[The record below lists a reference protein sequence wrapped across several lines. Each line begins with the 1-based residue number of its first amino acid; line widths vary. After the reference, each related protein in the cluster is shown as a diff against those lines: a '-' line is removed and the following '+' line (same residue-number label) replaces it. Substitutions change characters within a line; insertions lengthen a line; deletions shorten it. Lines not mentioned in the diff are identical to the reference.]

1 MVVGMRLFL
10 VCVFA
15 FLLSACAETWEITRP
30 ATLPGGVGLNTNGSV
45 TEGPGMTASVNS
57 TPKYTAAG
65 KVLPPY
71 GSSGVNA
78 AYEHSNGY
86 LVGAG
91 DRLTIR
97 VVGQPDLTGDYIVDG
112 SGLISFPLIK
122 SVKVG
127 GLTAPQIRSLIAAR
141 LRQGFLRNPSV
152 SVQTTNMRP
161 FFILGE
167 VNRAG
172 NFPYQN
178 GMTVQ
183 NAIAIAGGYSARA
196 NQKDVMLTRK
206 DATGTQ
212 TRKVPVTTQLYPGD
226 IVFVR
231 ERWF

>member
-1 MVVGMRLFL
+1 MRLIL
-10 VCVFA
+10 ICLLA
-15 FLLSACAETWEITRP
+15 FSLAGCAQTWETTRP
-30 ATLPGGVGLNTNGSV
+30 ATLPGGVGLNTDGSV
-45 TEGPGMTASVNS
+45 TEGPSATASIN
-57 TPKYTAAG
+57 TNPRLDRNG
-65 KVLPPY
+65 RILPPF
-71 GSSGVNA
+71 GSQGVAA
-78 AYEHSNGY
+78 AYEHRKGY
-86 LVGAG
+86 LIGAG
-91 DRLTIR
+91 DRLTVR
-97 VVGQPDLTGDYIVDG
+97 VVGQPDLTGNYIVDG

-127 GLTAPQIRSLIAAR
+127 GLTAPQSRQLIAAR

-152 SVQTTNMRP
+152 SVQATNMRP

-183 NAIAIAGGYSARA
+183 NAIAIAGGYTARA
-196 NQKDVMLTRK
+196 NHKDVMLTRK
-206 DATGTQ
+206 DARGTQ
-212 TRKVPVTTQLYPGD
+212 TTKVPVTTQLYPGD

>member
-1 MVVGMRLFL
+1 MGMRIFL
-10 VCVFA
+10 SIVIAV
-15 FLLSACAETWEITRP
+15 LLAGCSQTWEQTRP
-30 ATLPGGVGLNTNGSV
+30 ATLPGGVGLNSDGTLS
-45 TEGPGMTASVNS
+45 EGPNATASVN
-57 TPKYTAAG
+57 TTARYDRHG
-65 KVLPPY
+65 RVVPPY
-71 GSSGVNA
+71 GSQGVAA
-78 AYEHSNGY
+78 AYEHRNGY
-86 LVGAG
+86 LIGAG

-97 VVGQPDLTGDYIVDG
+97 VAGQPDLTGDYIVDG

-127 GLTAPQIRSLIAAR
+127 GLTAPLARDLIAAR

-152 SVQTTNMRP
+152 SVQTTSMRP

-167 VNRAG
+167 VRNAG

-196 NQKDVMLTRK
+196 NQKQVMLTRK
-206 DATGTQ
+206 DARGTQ
-212 TRKVPVTTQLYPGD
+212 TVKVPVTTQIYPGD
-226 IVFVR
+226 IIFVR

>member
-1 MVVGMRLFL
+1 MRFIL
-10 VCVFA
+10 VCLMA
-15 FLLSACAETWEITRP
+15 LSLSACAKTWETTRP
-30 ATLPGGVGLNTNGSV
+30 ATLPGGVGLGSNGSIS
-45 TEGPGMTASVNS
+45 EGPTTTASVA
-57 TPKYTAAG
+57 TTRRYDRAG
-65 KVLPPY
+65 KILPPF
-71 GSSGVNA
+71 GSQGTAA
-78 AYEHSNGY
+78 AYEHGSGY
-86 LVGAG
+86 LIGAG

-127 GLTAPQIRSLIAAR
+127 GLSAPQVRSLLTSR
-141 LRQGFLRNPSV
+141 LQQGFLRDPSV
-152 SVQTTNMRP
+152 SVQTTALRP

-183 NAIAIAGGYSARA
+183 NAIAIAGGYSPRA
-196 NQKDVMLTRK
+196 NHHDVMVTRK
-206 DATGTQ
+206 SARGTQ
-212 TRKVPVTTQLYPGD
+212 TVKVLVTTQIYPGD

>member
-1 MVVGMRLFL
+1 MGMRFIL
-10 VCVFA
+10 VCVSTI
-15 FLLSACAETWEITRP
+15 LLSACSSTWEQTRP
-30 ATLPGGVGLNTNGSV
+30 ATLPGGLGLASNG
-45 TEGPGMTASVNS
+45 TIAEGPLTTSSISHAR
-57 TPKYTAAG
+57 KYGDDG
-65 KVLPPY
+65 KILPPF
-71 GSSGVNA
+71 GAQGTKQ
-78 AYEHSNGY
+78 AYEHSAGY
-86 LVGAG
+86 LIGSG

-97 VVGQPDLTGDYIVDG
+97 VVGQPDLTGDYVVDG

-127 GLTAPQIRSLIAAR
+127 GLSAPQARSLIAAR

-167 VNRAG
+167 VNGAG
-172 NFPYQN
+172 SFPYQN

-183 NAIAIAGGYSARA
+183 SAIAIAGGYSARA
-196 NQKDVMLTRK
+196 NQQDVMLTRK
-206 DATGTQ
+206 DAKGTQ
-212 TRKVPVTTQLYPGD
+212 TVKVPVTTQLYPGD

>member
-1 MVVGMRLFL
+1 MRFIF
-10 VCVFA
+10 VCLIA
-15 FLLSACAETWEITRP
+15 LSLSACAKTWETTRP
-30 ATLPGGVGLNTNGSV
+30 ATLPGGVGLGSNGSIS
-45 TEGPGMTASVNS
+45 EGPSTTASVVN
-57 TPKYTAAG
+57 TPRYNRAG

-71 GSSGVNA
+71 GSQGTAS
-78 AYEHSNGY
+78 AYEHGNGY
-86 LVGAG
+86 LIGAG

-97 VVGQPDLTGDYIVDG
+97 VVGQPDLTGDYVVDG

-127 GLTAPQIRSLIAAR
+127 GLSAPQVRSLLTAR
-141 LRQGFLRNPSV
+141 LQQGFLRNPSV
-152 SVQTTNMRP
+152 SVQTTNLRP

-167 VNRAG
+167 VNRSG

-196 NQKDVMLTRK
+196 NQHDVMLTRK
-206 DATGTQ
+206 DSRGTQ
-212 TRKVPVTTQLYPGD
+212 TVKVPVTTQLYPGD

>member
-1 MVVGMRLFL
+1 MRFIL
-10 VCVFA
+10 VCIVA
-15 FLLSACAETWEITRP
+15 LSLSACANTWETTRP
-30 ATLPGGVGLNTNGSV
+30 ATLPGGVGLNSNGSIS
-45 TEGPGMTASVNS
+45 EGPAATASVAS
-57 TPKYTAAG
+57 APRYDSAG
-65 KVLPPY
+65 KVLSPF
-71 GSSGVNA
+71 GSQGISA
-78 AYEHSNGY
+78 AYEHSAGY
-86 LVGAG
+86 LIGAG

-127 GLTAPQIRSLIAAR
+127 GLSAPQVRSLVAAR
-141 LRQGFLRNPSV
+141 LRRGFLRNPSV
-152 SVQTTNMRP
+152 SVQTTNLRP

-167 VNRAG
+167 VRLAG

-196 NQKDVMLTRK
+196 NHRDVMLTRK
-206 DATGTQ
+206 DANGAQ
-212 TRKVPVTTQLYPGD
+212 TVKVPVTTQLYPGD

>member
-1 MVVGMRLFL
+1 MRLL
-10 VCVFA
+10 VVCIVA
-15 FLLSACAETWEITRP
+15 LLLSACAQTWESTRP
-30 ATLPGGVGLNTNGSV
+30 ATLPGGLGLNTDGSV
-45 TEGPGMTASVNS
+45 TEGPNATASVASAPRYN
-57 TPKYTAAG
+57 AAG
-65 KVLPPY
+65 KVLQPF
-71 GSSGVNA
+71 GSQGVTA
-78 AYEHSNGY
+78 AYEYSAGY
-86 LVGAG
+86 LIGAG

-127 GLTAPQIRSLIAAR
+127 GMTAPQVRSLIAAR
-141 LRQGFLRNPSV
+141 LRKGFLRNPSV
-152 SVQTTNMRP
+152 SVQTTNLRP

-167 VNRAG
+167 VRQG
-172 NFPYQN
+172 GSFPYQN

-196 NQKDVMLTRK
+196 NQKEVMLTRK
-206 DATGTQ
+206 DANGTQ
-212 TRKVPVTTQLYPGD
+212 TVKVPVTTQIYPGD

>member
-1 MVVGMRLFL
+1 MVMRLIL
-10 VCVFA
+10 VCLIA
-15 FLLSACAETWEITRP
+15 ISLSACARTWETTRP
-30 ATLPGGVGLNTNGSV
+30 ATHPSGVSLSSTGSV
-45 TEGPGMTASVNS
+45 KEGPQAAASVAGLPRYDS
-57 TPKYTAAG
+57 SG
-65 KVLPPY
+65 KVLAPY
-71 GSSGVNA
+71 GAQGTIA
-78 AYEHSNGY
+78 AYEHGDGY
-86 LVGAG
+86 LIGAG

-127 GLTAPQIRSLIAAR
+127 GMSAPQARRLITMR
-141 LRQGFLRNPSV
+141 LKQGFLRNPSV
-152 SVQTTNMRP
+152 SVQTTNLRP

-183 NAIAIAGGYSARA
+183 NAIAIAGGYSPRA
-196 NQKDVMLTRK
+196 NHHDVMLTRK
-206 DATGTQ
+206 DARGTQ
-212 TRKVPVTTQLYPGD
+212 TVKVPVTTQIYPGD
-226 IVFVR
+226 IIFVR

>member
-1 MVVGMRLFL
+1 MRFII
-10 VCVFA
+10 VCIVA
-15 FLLSACAETWEITRP
+15 LSLSACAKTWETTRP

-45 TEGPGMTASVNS
+45 SEGPMATASVA
-57 TPKYTAAG
+57 TAPRYDQTG
-65 KVLPPY
+65 KVLAPF
-71 GSSGVNA
+71 GSQGITS
-78 AYEHSNGY
+78 AYEHDTGY
-86 LVGAG
+86 LIGAG

-127 GLTAPQIRSLIAAR
+127 GLTAPQVRSLVATR

-152 SVQTTNMRP
+152 SVQTTNLRP

-167 VNRAG
+167 VNRSG

-183 NAIAIAGGYSARA
+183 NAIAIAGGYSPRA
-196 NQKDVMLTRK
+196 SHRHVMLTRK
-206 DATGTQ
+206 DANGTQ
-212 TRKVPVTTQLYPGD
+212 TVKVPVTTQIYPGD
-226 IVFVR
+226 IIFVR

>member
-1 MVVGMRLFL
+1 MRFIL
-10 VCVFA
+10 VCLIA
-15 FLLSACAETWEITRP
+15 LSLSACAKTWETTRP
-30 ATLPGGVGLNTNGSV
+30 ASLPGGVGLGSSGSIN
-45 TEGPGMTASVNS
+45 EGPLTTASVATSPRYDRN
-57 TPKYTAAG
+57 G
-65 KVLPPY
+65 KVLAPY
-71 GSSGVNA
+71 GADGTSQ
-78 AYEHSNGY
+78 AYEHDSGY

-127 GLTAPQIRSLIAAR
+127 GLSAPQVRSLIALR
-141 LRQGFLRNPSV
+141 LKQGFLRNPSV
-152 SVQTTNMRP
+152 SVQTTNLRP

-183 NAIAIAGGYSARA
+183 NAIAIAGGYSPRA
-196 NQKDVMLTRK
+196 NHHDVMLTRK
-206 DATGTQ
+206 DARGTQ
-212 TRKVPVTTQLYPGD
+212 TVKVPVTTQLYPGD

>member
-1 MVVGMRLFL
+1 MRILL
-10 VCVFA
+10 VCLIA
-15 FLLSACAETWEITRP
+15 FSLSACASTWENTKP
-30 ATLPGGVGLNTNGSV
+30 ATLPGGVSLNSDGSV
-45 TEGPGMTASVNS
+45 TEGPDAKINVATAPQYN
-57 TPKYTAAG
+57 AAG
-65 KVLPPY
+65 KVLPPF
-71 GSSGVNA
+71 GSQGVAA
-78 AYEHSNGY
+78 AYEHSAGY
-86 LVGAG
+86 KIGAG

-127 GLTAPQIRSLIAAR
+127 GLTAPQTRSLVAAR

-152 SVQTTNMRP
+152 SVQTTNLRP

-167 VNRAG
+167 VNQAG
-172 NFPYQN
+172 SFPYQN
-178 GMTVQ
+178 GMSVQ

-196 NQKDVMLTRK
+196 SQKDVMLTRK
-206 DATGTQ
+206 DANGTH
-212 TRKVPVTTQLYPGD
+212 TVKVPVTTQVYPGD

>member
-1 MVVGMRLFL
+1 MRIIL
-10 VCVFA
+10 VCLVA
-15 FLLSACAETWEITRP
+15 LSLSACAKTWETTRP
-30 ATLPGGVGLNTNGSV
+30 ATLPGGVGLNSDGSV
-45 TEGPGMTASVNS
+45 AEGPAATASVNAS
-57 TPKYTAAG
+57 PRYNAAG
-65 KVLPPY
+65 KVLPPF
-71 GSSGVNA
+71 GSQGVAA
-78 AYEHSNGY
+78 AYEHSTGY
-86 LVGAG
+86 LIGAG

-127 GLTAPQIRSLIAAR
+127 GLTAPQVRSLITAR
-141 LRQGFLRNPSV
+141 LKQGFLRKPAV
-152 SVQTTNMRP
+152 SVQTTNLRP

-167 VNRAG
+167 VNQAG
-172 NFPYQN
+172 SFPYQN

-196 NQKDVMLTRK
+196 NQHDVMLTRK
-206 DATGTQ
+206 DANGTQ
-212 TRKVPVTTQLYPGD
+212 TVKVPVTTQIYPGD